1 MEVRLARKR
10 GFCFGVEDAIEL
22 AQRTVQAHEPGTV
35 VALGPVIHNPQ
46 VVQNLEKAGLNQSG
60 DLETLPSGT
69 TVLIRSHGAGP
80 ETYIRAVE
88 KELGIVDATCVLVK

>member
-22 AQRTVQAHEPGTV
+22 AQRTVREHEPGKV

-46 VVQNLEKAGLNQSG
+46 VVQDLEKAGLNQSG
-60 DLETLPSGT
+60 DLEQLAPGT
-69 TVLIRSHGAGP
+69 TVLVRS
-80 ETYIRAVE
+80 
-88 KELGIVDATCVLVK
+88 